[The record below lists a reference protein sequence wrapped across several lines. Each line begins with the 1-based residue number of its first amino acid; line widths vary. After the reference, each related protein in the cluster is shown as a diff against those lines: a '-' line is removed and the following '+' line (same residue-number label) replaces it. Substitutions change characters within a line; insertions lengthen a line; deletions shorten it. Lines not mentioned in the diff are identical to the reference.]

1 MTSDN
6 PRKGTIQSADFVA
19 CLRHAAEGMGAAATS
34 QEMND
39 LADSVSEQLSSEEAI
54 ALLDQVGLDA
64 TESSRPLRMLRGSM
78 LPALLFLNDG
88 STIIVSGRTEAGHW
102 VIFDPAYG
110 SSRDLVALDP
120 YLDDYSGSLLLL
132 SRRAPAQRAKSGAVR
147 NHWFWSAI
155 AANRWLYGQV
165 LMAAAVTNILGLS
178 TALFIMVVYDRVVP
192 NQAMESLLALTIGM
206 VIALSFDFLIK
217 TLRGAF
223 IEKAGQNADIRM
235 GRRIF
240 DQMLD
245 MQLSARHGSSGG
257 FANTLREFE
266 TLRDFFASATVAA
279 LVDLPF
285 IFLFIGVIYLIG
297 GPLALVPLVAVPLV
311 LLVGIAIQPLLGR
324 IAEDS
329 FQEGRSKQGV
339 LVEAISGL
347 ETIKA
352 VGAERLVR
360 ERWEE
365 GIRSHS
371 DVSRKGRAVQ
381 QFALNATGFAQ
392 QAAQVGIVVFGV
404 FLIAD
409 GTISMGAMIAAVILT
424 GRTLAP
430 LAQLAQTLTRVNQ
443 ARTAYSALDRIMG
456 LPREHPDEREFLRRP
471 LLSGHVELREV
482 GFRYSDDAP
491 EVLSDL
497 NLDIQAGERVA
508 ILGRVGSG
516 KSTLARLIA
525 GLYQPNRGSVLADG
539 TDIRQIDPRD
549 LRNNVGMV
557 LQDAWLFSGTVRENI
572 ALGYPGASDEKI
584 LEAARLAGADEFI
597 ATHPLGYG
605 MPVGERGESLS
616 GGQRQLI
623 CLARVLLRAPPLL
636 LLDEFTSAM
645 DVQTEQRLLDRL
657 PDALA
662 ESTLVLITHRTNL
675 LSLVDRVV
683 VLDKGQVVSDGPR
696 ESLFKRNA
704 SEASP

>member
-1 MTSDN
+1 MRSDSSHN
-6 PRKGTIQSADFVA
+6 EVLRGEDFIT
-19 CLRHAAEGMGAAATS
+19 CLRHVAEGMQAPVAS
-34 QEMND
+34 QELD
-39 LADSVSEQLSSEEAI
+39 AIADSTPETLSRAEAKALLEQAGLEVSE
-54 ALLDQVGLDA
+54 G
-64 TESSRPLRMLRGSM
+64 RRRLRSMRGSLLPVM
-78 LPALLFLNDG
+78 LILEDG
-88 STIIVSGRTEAGHW
+88 STLIVSGRSEAGRW
-102 VIFDPAYG
+102 IVFDPAYG
-110 SSRDLVALDP
+110 ASRELSSLDC
-120 YLDDYSGSLLLL
+120 YEQDFSGALLLL
-132 SRRAPAQRAKSGAVR
+132 SLRKPLRDVKKASGGE
-147 NHWFWSAI
+147 HWFWSAV

-165 LMAAAVTNILGLS
+165 LLAAAVTNILGLS

-192 NQAMESLLALTIGM
+192 NQAMESLLALTLGM
-206 VIALSFDFLIK
+206 VIALGFDFLIK

-240 DQMLD
+240 DQLLD
-245 MQLSARHGSSGG
+245 MQLSARQGSSGG

-266 TLRDFFASATVAA
+266 TLRDFFASASVAA

-297 GPLALVPLVAVPLV
+297 GPLALVPLIAVPLV
-311 LLVGIAIQPLLGR
+311 LIIGVAIQPLLGR

-329 FQEGRSKQGV
+329 FQEGRSKQGI

-352 VGAERLVR
+352 VGAGQLVR

-392 QAAQVGIVVFGV
+392 QAAQVGIVVYGV
-404 FLIAD
+404 FLIGD

-443 ARTAYSALDRIMG
+443 ARTAYRALDRIMG
-456 LPREHPDEREFLRRP
+456 LPREHPETREFLRRP
-471 LLSGHVELREV
+471 FLSGHIKLKDV
-482 GFRYSDDAP
+482 GFQYDGESP

-497 NLDIQAGERVA
+497 NIEIQPGERVA

-516 KSTLARLIA
+516 KSTLARLMS
-525 GLYQPNRGSVLADG
+525 GLYQPNRGNVLVDG
-539 TDIRQIDPRD
+539 TDIRQIDPTD
-549 LRNNVGMV
+549 LRNNTGMV

-572 ALGYPGASDEKI
+572 ALGDPLASDEKV
-584 LEAARLAGADEFI
+584 LEAARLAGAHDFI

-623 CLARVLLRAPPLL
+623 CLARALLRAPPMLVF
-636 LLDEFTSAM
+636 DEFTSAM
-645 DVQTEQRLLDRL
+645 DVQTEQKLLER
-657 PDALA
+657 LA
-662 ESTLVLITHRTNL
+662 EAVAGSTLVVITHRTNL
-675 LSLVDRVV
+675 LGLVDRVI
-683 VLDKGQVVSDGPR
+683 VLDEGKVVSDGPKEALLR
-696 ESLFKRNA
+696 RNA
-704 SEASP
+704 TEASN